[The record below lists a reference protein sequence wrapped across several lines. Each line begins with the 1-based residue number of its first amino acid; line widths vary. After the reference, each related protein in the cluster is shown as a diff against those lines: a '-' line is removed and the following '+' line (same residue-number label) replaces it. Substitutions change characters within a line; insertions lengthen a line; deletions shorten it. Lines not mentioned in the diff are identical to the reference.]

1 MGTHRVEKSIERK
14 YGFERGKPRDGDS
27 DLLSVDK
34 QKRGHKGIITLKE
47 NDKIE
52 AHPTTETT
60 YTAPNLDLPAS
71 KGPRLKLKEKFY
83 WKTAVE
89 EAKKEVETNDKDET
103 PLTSEYRD
111 NINVDDFRSV
121 KPKPVFDHKLYGEN
135 PVSYWTEKVK
145 TTGIHGVTQL
155 KTKDTPFRKNTAF
168 SKPIAES
175 VDQPKP
181 FEYEDYPN
189 M

>member
-1 MGTHRVEKSIERK
+1 MTP
-14 YGFERGKPRDGDS
+14 F
-27 DLLSVDK
+27 LSN
-34 QKRGHKGIITLKE
+34 INFI
-47 NDKIE
+47 
-52 AHPTTETT
+52 
-60 YTAPNLDLPAS
+60 
-71 KGPRLKLKEKFY
+71 KLQFY
-83 WKTAVE
+83 WKAALEEASKAVE
-89 EAKKEVETNDKDET
+89 TTDKDET

-111 NINVDDFRSV
+111 NINIEDFKSV

-145 TTGIHGVTQL
+145 TTGIHGISQV
-155 KTKDTPFRKNTAF
+155 KTKDSPFRKNTAF

-181 FEYEDYPN
+181 FEYENYPN

>member
-1 MGTHRVEKSIERK
+1 MR
-14 YGFERGKPRDGDS
+14 
-27 DLLSVDK
+27 
-34 QKRGHKGIITLKE
+34 
-47 NDKIE
+47 
-52 AHPTTETT
+52 
-60 YTAPNLDLPAS
+60 
-71 KGPRLKLKEKFY
+71 
-83 WKTAVE
+83 
-89 EAKKEVETNDKDET
+89 DET

-111 NINVDDFRSV
+111 NINKDDFTSV

-145 TTGIHGVTQL
+145 TTGIHGISQL

-168 SKPIAES
+168 SKPIGES

-181 FEYEDYPN
+181 FEYESYPN